1 MTTTEWITDTV
12 LVLVVF
18 RQLRES
24 RLDRKTF
31 LIPLG
36 IVAFV
41 AYSYLD
47 SVPTAGNDLVLIAA
61 LTAVG
66 AALGVAGGVHT
77 RIRALDGHLV
87 IKAGAVSAL
96 LWVLGMGARMGFQVW
111 VRRRSTG
118 GRRRRT
124 GRRGADGPAH
134 ARDGRHRGHAPPDRG
149 ASGGGGGRPDPFAD
163 DESIL
168 GALGAGARGYL
179 TKNAGRQDIT
189 RAIRAAGAGQSVLDR
204 EVQNRL
210 LATARAKAPAPGPAG
225 RPLPDDL
232 TPREREVLA
241 LIGQG
246 LSNRGIA
253 EKLFISE
260 ATVKT
265 HINNLFAKSHIRDR
279 AEAVRRAIG
288 AGLA

>member
-1 MTTTEWITDTV
+1 MSERAETTAR
-12 LVLVVF
+12 LRVVVADD
-18 RQLRES
+18 QAAVRE
-24 RLDRKTF
+24 
-31 LIPLG
+31 PL
-36 IVAFV
+36 
-41 AYSYLD
+41 
-47 SVPTAGNDLVLIAA
+47 AA
-61 LTAVG
+61 
-66 AALGVAGGVHT
+66 
-77 RIRALDGHLV
+77 
-87 IKAGAVSAL
+87 
-96 LWVLGMGARMGFQVW
+96 VLGLAEDIDV
-111 VRRRSTG
+111 VAAA
-118 GRRRRT
+118 
-124 GRRGADGPAH
+124 ADGGEVLAAVAAGPVDVVLMDL
-134 ARDGRHRGHAPPDRG
+134 RMPVMDGIEATRRLTEEHPEVAVVVLTT
-149 ASGGGGGRPDPFAD
+149 FAD

-210 LATARAKAPAPGPAG
+210 LATARAKTPAPGPAG
-225 RPLPDDL
+225 QPLPADL

-265 HINNLFAKSHIRDR
+265 HINNLFAKSHIQDR
-279 AEAVRRAIG
+279 ADAVRRAIA